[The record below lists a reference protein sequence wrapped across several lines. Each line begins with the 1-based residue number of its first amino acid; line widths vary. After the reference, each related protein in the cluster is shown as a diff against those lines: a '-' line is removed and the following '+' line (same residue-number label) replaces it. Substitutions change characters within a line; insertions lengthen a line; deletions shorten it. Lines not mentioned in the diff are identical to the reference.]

1 MDIYIT
7 YVSQSKGK
15 YSEIKKKKLQ
25 FDFLPYKASLES
37 K

>member
-15 YSEIKKKKLQ
+15 YSEIKKKLQ